1 MKYIDNK
8 EVINQINYYNKAT
21 KTLSDWRNIYTDG
34 DYLQRDGIIQRF
46 EYCVELWWK
55 TMKIYL
61 QYIWVE
67 NIIASPKEVIK
78 LAHKYKI
85 IENDDIWFDFINCRN
100 RLSHIYSEP
109 DSDDIFDFICNN
121 CSN

>member
-1 MKYIDNK
+1 
-8 EVINQINYYNKAT
+8 
-21 KTLSDWRNIYTDG
+21 
-34 DYLQRDGIIQRF
+34 
-46 EYCVELWWK
+46 
-55 TMKIYL
+55 MKIYL